1 MSWTIFLTPQSEKML
16 LNIQDKRIRQALK
29 ARALRLQ
36 ENPDQQ
42 GKALTR
48 DLDGLR
54 SVRAIGQR
62 YRIVYELVPTDQEV
76 WIVAVGLR
84 KAGDR
89 HDVYEQAR
97 RSR

>member
-1 MSWTIFLTPQSEKML
+1 MSWAVFLTPQSEKML
-16 LNIQDKRIRQALK
+16 LDIQDRRIRQVLK

-42 GKALTR
+42 GKALTK
-48 DLDGLR
+48 DLAGLR

-62 YRIVYELVPTDQEV
+62 YRIVYELVPADREV
-76 WIVAVGLR
+76 WIVAVGIR

-89 HDVYEQAR
+89 HDVYEQTR